1 VAKSIILLATKEMDK
16 RKFISRWI
24 LVTGIIITLIG
35 IIHVSFTPVMYQQMI
50 NDETIDETL
59 KDKAP
64 GFAYFFAFC
73 GFAIFYAGLLTIYS
87 SFGLKKSE
95 KWALFL
101 SVSAGLF
108 VAIGGISAL
117 AFAKFSNPMIYI
129 MSISAISNVFLLL
142 IFSGAKNST

>member
-1 VAKSIILLATKEMDK
+1 MAI

-24 LVTGIIITLIG
+24 LVTGIIIALIG
-35 IIHVSFTPVMYQQMI
+35 IIHISFTPVMYQQMI

-59 KDKAP
+59 KGRAP

-95 KWALFL
+95 KWALL
-101 SVSAGLF
+101 IAISAGLF
-108 VAIGGISAL
+108 VALGCISAII
-117 AFAKFSNPMIYI
+117 FAKFGNPLIYVT
-129 MSISAISNVFLLL
+129 SICAISNVLLL
-142 IFSGAKNST
+142 LFFHRH